1 MMILKQVTK
10 IIKICKETGGTS
22 ENAAEVLRVVQKV
35 LVQGRDL
42 EIQDPTG
49 PPPLGKTNYILINR
63 NDLIATTFEG
73 IRGIQNLS
81 LSLEV
86 QFYMEA
92 CSCIT
97 LYIHNIYIS
106 PCFLNGRLV
115 MRFSQMKDKNLTLC

>member
-22 ENAAEVLRVVQKV
+22 ENAVEVLRVAQKV

-92 CSCIT
+92 CSCI
-97 LYIHNIYIS
+97 YIIY
-106 PCFLNGRLV
+106 
-115 MRFSQMKDKNLTLC
+115 T